1 MKKEAMFYEAF
12 DDHVLC
18 HLCPH
23 ECNIKEGN
31 RGMCRVRGALRDEK
45 GMLRLYTFNYAEV
58 SSLAVDP
65 VEKKPL
71 GRFCPGTLILSA
83 GSYGCNMKCLFC
95 QNYHIAHEDPETL
108 FITPQDMLEKVRQH
122 RESIGLAFT
131 YNEPTV
137 WYEYVLD
144 TAQLIKSEMPEKK
157 IVLVT
162 NGYINPEPLKK
173 LLPYIDA
180 MNIDL
185 KGGDEFYR
193 SICSGKMKE
202 VMDSI
207 RLADEMGVHVEV
219 STLIVGERNSDEKTL
234 TEIGEFI
241 RSVNPDITLHIS
253 RYFPCYRMNDPS
265 TDIATM
271 KKAYHTLKKM
281 LRDVRPGN
289 VTSEEFRRITEN

>member
-1 MKKEAMFYEAF
+1 M
-12 DDHVLC
+12 
-18 HLCPH
+18 
-23 ECNIKEGN
+23 
-31 RGMCRVRGALRDEK
+31 
-45 GMLRLYTFNYAEV
+45 
-58 SSLAVDP
+58 
-65 VEKKPL
+65 
-71 GRFCPGTLILSA
+71 
-83 GSYGCNMKCLFC
+83 
-95 QNYHIAHEDPETL
+95 
-108 FITPQDMLEKVRQH
+108 
-122 RESIGLAFT
+122 
-131 YNEPTV
+131 
-137 WYEYVLD
+137 WYEYILD

-185 KGGDEFYR
+185 KGDNEFYK
-193 SICSGKMKE
+193 SICSGGSKA
-202 VMDSI
+202 VMESI
-207 RLADEMGVHVEV
+207 RLAYEMGVHVEV

-241 RSVNPDITLHIS
+241 KSVNPDITLHIS

-271 KKAYHTLKKM
+271 EKAYHTLKKM

>member
-12 DDHVLC
+12 EDHVIC
-18 HLCPH
+18 RLCPH
-23 ECNIKEGN
+23 ECNIKEDI
-31 RGMCRVRGALRDEK
+31 RGICRVRGALRDEN
-45 GMLRLYTFNYAEV
+45 GTLRLYTFNYAEV

-95 QNYHIAHEDPETL
+95 QNYHIAHENPRTV
-108 FITPQDMLEKVRQH
+108 FMSPRDMLEKVRQH

-137 WYEYVLD
+137 WYEYILD

-185 KGGDEFYR
+185 KGDNEFYK
-193 SICSGKMKE
+193 SICSGGSKA
-202 VMDSI
+202 VMESI
-207 RLADEMGVHVEV
+207 RLAYEMRVHAEV

-241 RSVNPDITLHIS
+241 KSVNPDITLHIS
-253 RYFPCYRMNDPS
+253 RYFPCYRMSDPT
-265 TDIATM
+265 TDIETM
-271 KKAYHTLKKM
+271 KKTYHTLKKI

>member
-12 DDHVLC
+12 YDHVLC

-31 RGMCRVRGALRDEK
+31 RGMCRVRGALRDEE

-71 GRFCPGTLILSA
+71 GRFYPGTLILSA

-137 WYEYVLD
+137 WYEHVLD

-185 KGGDEFYR
+185 KGGDEFYK
-193 SICSGKMKE
+193 SICSGGSKA
-202 VMDSI
+202 VMESI
-207 RLADEMGVHVEV
+207 RLAYEMGVHVEV

-253 RYFPCYRMNDPS
+253 RYFPCYRMSDPT
-265 TDIATM
+265 TDIETM
-271 KKAYHTLKKM
+271 KKTYHTLKKM

>member
-71 GRFCPGTLILSA
+71 GRFYPGTLILSA

-185 KGGDEFYR
+185 KGDNEFYK
-193 SICSGKMKE
+193 SICSGGSKA
-202 VMDSI
+202 VMESI
-207 RLADEMGVHVEV
+207 RL
-219 STLIVGERNSDEKTL
+219 
-234 TEIGEFI
+234 
-241 RSVNPDITLHIS
+241 VNPDITLHIS

>member
-23 ECNIKEGN
+23 ECSIKEDI
-31 RGMCRVRGALRDEK
+31 RGICRVRGALRDEN
-45 GMLRLYTFNYAEV
+45 GTLRLYTFNYAEV

-71 GRFCPGTLILSA
+71 GRFCPGTLILST

-95 QNYHIAHEDPETL
+95 QNYHIAHENPRTV
-108 FITPQDMLEKVRQH
+108 FMSPRDMLEKVRQH

-137 WYEYVLD
+137 WYEYILD

-185 KGGDEFYR
+185 KGDNEFYK
-193 SICSGKMKE
+193 SICSGGSKA
-202 VMDSI
+202 VMESI
-207 RLADEMGVHVEV
+207 RLAYEMGVHVEV

-241 RSVNPDITLHIS
+241 KSVNPDITLHIS
-253 RYFPCYRMNDPS
+253 RYFPCYRMSDPT
-265 TDIATM
+265 TDIETM
-271 KKAYHTLKKM
+271 KKTYHTLKKM

>member
-12 DDHVLC
+12 EDHVIC
-18 HLCPH
+18 RLCPH
-23 ECNIKEGN
+23 ECNIKEDS
-31 RGMCRVRGALRDEK
+31 RGMCRVRGALRDEN
-45 GMLRLYTFNYAEV
+45 GTLRLYTFNYAKV

-71 GRFCPGTLILSA
+71 VRFCPGTLILSA

-95 QNYHIAHEDPETL
+95 QNYHIAHEDPQTILMSPE
-108 FITPQDMLEKVRQH
+108 DMLEKVRQH

-137 WYEYVLD
+137 WYEYILD
-144 TAQLIKSEMPEKK
+144 TAQLIKREMPEKK

-162 NGYINPEPLKK
+162 NGYINPEPLRK

-185 KGGDEFYR
+185 KGDNEFYK
-193 SICSGKMKE
+193 SICSGGMKA
-202 VMDSI
+202 VMESI
-207 RLADEMGVHVEV
+207 RLADEKGVHVEV
-219 STLIVGERNSDEKTL
+219 TTLIIGERNSDEKTL
-234 TEIGEFI
+234 AEIGEFI

-253 RYFPCYRMNDPS
+253 RYFPCYRMSDPP
-265 TDIATM
+265 TDIETM
-271 KKAYHTLKKM
+271 KKAYHILKKI

>member
-1 MKKEAMFYEAF
+1 MS
-12 DDHVLC
+12 
-18 HLCPH
+18 P
-23 ECNIKEGN
+23 
-31 RGMCRVRGALRDEK
+31 R
-45 GMLRLYTFNYAEV
+45 
-58 SSLAVDP
+58 
-65 VEKKPL
+65 
-71 GRFCPGTLILSA
+71 
-83 GSYGCNMKCLFC
+83 
-95 QNYHIAHEDPETL
+95 
-108 FITPQDMLEKVRQH
+108 DMLEKVRQH
-122 RESIGLAFT
+122 RESIGIAFT

-137 WYEYVLD
+137 WYEYILD

-185 KGGDEFYR
+185 KGDNEFYK
-193 SICSGKMKE
+193 SICSGGSKA
-202 VMDSI
+202 VMESI

-219 STLIVGERNSDEKTL
+219 STLIIGERNSDEKTL

-241 RSVNPDITLHIS
+241 KSVNPDITLHIS

-271 KKAYHTLKKM
+271 KKTYHTLKKM

>member
-12 DDHVLC
+12 DDHALC

-31 RGMCRVRGALRDEK
+31 RGMCRVRGALRDEE

-108 FITPQDMLEKVRQH
+108 FITPQDMFEKVRQH

-137 WYEYVLD
+137 WYEHVLD

-185 KGGDEFYR
+185 KGDNEFYK
-193 SICSGKMKE
+193 SICSGGSKA
-202 VMDSI
+202 VMESI
-207 RLADEMGVHVEV
+207 RLAYEMGVHVEV